1 MHDRSFHR
9 WLLTLCC
16 LVLVWQAP
24 GSVSGFQQASQTVA
38 EQPSAQQELQD
49 PTKPPLDAS
58 PQVPQPDQVD
68 QAIDRAIAYLLTEQ
82 QENGSFGNRSHD
94 TTMTALG
101 VMALA
106 CVGTTPD
113 QNDQR
118 GQAMRR
124 ALDFVLTN
132 RQEESG
138 YFGKRDGSRMYGH
151 GIITLMLSEMLGMGA
166 DQQQDNAIQEQCEKG
181 IQLILESQKQ
191 NKPPIFRGGWR
202 YTPDANDSDLSV
214 SVWQVMALR
223 SAKTDGIEVPDQAIS
238 QAIDY
243 FRRSCTSPLDGTG
256 VPLREEAGF
265 SYTPGS
271 DQIKFTMT
279 AAGLLAMQVCGQYES
294 PLVEKSADW
303 LLAHPPKHD
312 ERFFYYGAYYYA
324 QGMYQRGG
332 AYHEAARDHIRQILL
347 EKQQADGHWEGYG
360 EEAGAGPVYTTC
372 LAILSLGVK
381 YHYLPIYQK

>member
-151 GIITLMLSEMLGMGA
+151 GIIT
-166 DQQQDNAIQEQCEKG
+166 
-181 IQLILESQKQ
+181 
-191 NKPPIFRGGWR
+191 
-202 YTPDANDSDLSV
+202 
-214 SVWQVMALR
+214 
-223 SAKTDGIEVPDQAIS
+223 
-238 QAIDY
+238 
-243 FRRSCTSPLDGTG
+243 
-256 VPLREEAGF
+256 
-265 SYTPGS
+265 
-271 DQIKFTMT
+271 
-279 AAGLLAMQVCGQYES
+279 
-294 PLVEKSADW
+294 
-303 LLAHPPKHD
+303 
-312 ERFFYYGAYYYA
+312 
-324 QGMYQRGG
+324 
-332 AYHEAARDHIRQILL
+332 
-347 EKQQADGHWEGYG
+347 
-360 EEAGAGPVYTTC
+360 
-372 LAILSLGVK
+372 
-381 YHYLPIYQK
+381 